1 MQVYFVPLQAISPE
15 NVLSRP
21 FDAEIVSQKTKNN
34 KSDPKAGLMEKRIGT
49 ISIVIR
55 ERKMAEKVN
64 KLISDYGDY
73 VLARQG
79 LPFPEREIFII
90 TLIVEAPMDEINAL
104 TGSLGRLEHTEV
116 KSILS
121 KIKIA

>member
-1 MQVYFVPLQAISPE
+1 
-15 NVLSRP
+15 
-21 FDAEIVSQKTKNN
+21 
-34 KSDPKAGLMEKRIGT
+34 
-49 ISIVIR
+49 
-55 ERKMAEKVN
+55 MAEKVN
-64 KLISDYGDY
+64 KLIFDYGDY

-90 TLIVEAPMDEINAL
+90 TLIVEAPMDTINAL

>member
-1 MQVYFVPLQAISPE
+1 M
-15 NVLSRP
+15 LSRP

-104 TGSLGRLEHTEV
+104 TGSLGRLEHTEG

>member
-1 MQVYFVPLQAISPE
+1 
-15 NVLSRP
+15 
-21 FDAEIVSQKTKNN
+21 
-34 KSDPKAGLMEKRIGT
+34 MEKRIGT

-55 ERKMAEKVN
+55 ERKIAEKVN

-79 LPFPEREIFII
+79 LPFPDRDLFII
-90 TLIVEAPMDEINAL
+90 TLIVEAPMDKINAL